1 MVEQR
6 WLRTVQYP
14 ACVIDIVEE
23 LTESFFA
30 APLLS
35 IDETVLRA
43 FPIDPF
49 DVARTRRRPVLTVN
63 QAEALVA
70 NASDASASGDL
81 SPTQMRAR
89 AALLEELAPV
99 VRTQYTPIASVA
111 RVASVAKAARELAA
125 PATYAP
131 LEPNFDY
138 TPAPAV
144 AAGAAVAVPC
154 AVSASIALPE
164 PRPSTPVIMVATAR
178 ARGWVTGALLALAGV
193 FVGGAFVC
201 AALTRNEA
209 RIESMPSVT
218 AAIAPQQ

>member
-6 WLRTVQYP
+6 WLRTVHYP
-14 ACVIDIVEE
+14 ACVIDEV
-23 LTESFFA
+23 TESFFA

-49 DVARTRRRPVLTVN
+49 DVARTRRRAVVSAA
-63 QAEALVA
+63 QADALV
-70 NASDASASGDL
+70 SGDL
-81 SPTQMRAR
+81 SATQMRAR

-99 VRTQYTPIASVA
+99 VRTQFTPQAP
-111 RVASVAKAARELAA
+111 RVDAERELGA
-125 PATYAP
+125 PAAYAP

-144 AAGAAVAVPC
+144 AAPVEAEVE
-154 AVSASIALPE
+154 LPA
-164 PRPSTPVIMVATAR
+164 PRPSTPVFMVTTPR
-178 ARGWVTGALLALAGV
+178 AKGWVTGALIALAGV

-218 AAIAPQQ
+218 AAIAP